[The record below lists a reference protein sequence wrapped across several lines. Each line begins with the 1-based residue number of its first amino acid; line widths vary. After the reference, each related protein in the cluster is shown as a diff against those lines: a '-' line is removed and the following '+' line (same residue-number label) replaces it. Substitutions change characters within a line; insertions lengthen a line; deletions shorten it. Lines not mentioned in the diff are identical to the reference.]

1 MSKICSSDCKYYKR
15 GFKPWFYT
23 ECKFNSKGYHKDTQ
37 DGKYCKFYEM
47 RESKMFKLRKKEE
60 IVNKYIELLRK
71 EEKSEKDKIEIDML
85 DWLFSNINEVHN
97 Q

>member
-1 MSKICSSDCKYYKR
+1 
-15 GFKPWFYT
+15 
-23 ECKFNSKGYHKDTQ
+23 
-37 DGKYCKFYEM
+37 M